1 MKKLFPA
8 VVIFLTAMVLWN
20 VFIQPG
26 HFMVDIDGDSF
37 DGPVGIV
44 FGSLLAGGGMLLA
57 AVIVISVG
65 LLLTVLFAGLGILL
79 VVGLVLGAVCLAA
92 VMSPLMLPLLI
103 PAAIIWTFH
112 RRNQRDQQSPQ
123 RPAHVRR
130 YMAGRHAGDGD
141 APGLHSTLCSSAG
154 SWTRSRA

>member
-26 HFMVDIDGDSF
+26 HFMVDLDGETF

-57 AVIVISVG
+57 TVIVIAVG
-65 LLLTVLFAGLGILL
+65 VLLTVLFAGLGIML
-79 VVGLVLGAVCLAA
+79 VAGLALGAVGLAA
-92 VMSPLMLPLLI
+92 MLSPLMLPLLI
-103 PAAIIWTFH
+103 PVGIFWYFH
-112 RRNQRDQQSPQ
+112 RRNQREQQERSKAMLPQ
-123 RPAHVRR
+123 
-130 YMAGRHAGDGD
+130 
-141 APGLHSTLCSSAG
+141 
-154 SWTRSRA
+154 